1 MIIVKE
7 ILTSRVIKS
16 NEEADY
22 SNMESKLTFPNFQ
35 KYSDLFG

>member
-16 NEEADY
+16 HEEADY
-22 SNMESKLTFPNFQ
+22 SSLESKLTFPTF
-35 KYSDLFG
+35 